1 MRASLDS
8 FYRKLTLARRHDAVL
23 QSGDLLMRA
32 LLIAAALFAAAPA
45 VAQAP
50 AATRLTLADS
60 AKAPARATIID
71 GARWSCEGAA
81 CTASGGTEQPATR
94 ACRRVVQ
101 KFGPVTAFTYKGT
114 ELSAEELAVCNA

>member
-1 MRASLDS
+1 
-8 FYRKLTLARRHDAVL
+8 
-23 QSGDLLMRA
+23 MRA

-50 AATRLTLADS
+50 AATSLTLADA

-71 GARWSCEGAA
+71 GARWSCEGAT
-81 CTASGGTEQPATR
+81 CTAAGGTEQPATR

-101 KFGPVTAFTYKGT
+101 KFGPVTAFSYKGVA
-114 ELSAEELAVCNA
+114 LSADELAVCNT